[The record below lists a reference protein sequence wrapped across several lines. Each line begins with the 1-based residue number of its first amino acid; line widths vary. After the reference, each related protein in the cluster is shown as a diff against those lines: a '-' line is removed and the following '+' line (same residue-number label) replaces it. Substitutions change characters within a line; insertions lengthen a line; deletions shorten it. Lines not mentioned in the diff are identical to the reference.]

1 VLALDDFGTGYSS
14 LSYLKRFPLQILK
27 VDKSFIDGTCGEGEL
42 RVISRAIIRLGH
54 SPGMEVV
61 AEGVESPE
69 QLDFVLGEGCRYAQ
83 GYWFGRPKPAAELQR
98 LFSQPDGRAGVVC
111 LLPEAAAQ
119 PARSQ
124 AQA

>member
-1 VLALDDFGTGYSS
+1 
-14 LSYLKRFPLQILK
+14 
-27 VDKSFIDGTCGEGEL
+27 
-42 RVISRAIIRLGH
+42 
-54 SPGMEVV
+54 MEVV

-98 LFSQPDGRAGVVC
+98 LFSPPDGGAGVVR
-111 LLPEAAAQ
+111 LPPEAIQDAPAQ

-124 AQA
+124 AQV